1 MYDILI
7 VGHGEFATGMKS
19 SLDILIGKNDRVHA
33 QNLNEEITHNEFEEI
48 IDTYIKKYD
57 KLVVFADLSG
67 GAPCQIVSRRL
78 LTLKKSPNQYVI
90 SGMPLSMMLDLSMKL
105 LFMEE
110 QKGDISNEIEES
122 MEQSKDMM
130 QVLSTKEFIEGCDD
144 N

>member
-19 SLDILIGKNDRVHA
+19 SLDILIGENDRIHA
-33 QNLNEEITHNEFEEI
+33 QNLNEEIDHAKFEEI
-48 IDTYIKKYD
+48 IDEYIKKYD
-57 KLVVFADLSG
+57 NLVVFADLAG
-67 GAPCQIVSRRL
+67 GAPSQIVSRRL

-90 SGMPLSMMLDLSMKL
+90 SGIPLSMMLDLSMKL

-110 QKGDISNEIEES
+110 QKSDISNEIEES